1 MKTIA
6 DKIVELGGTLRNPA
20 SEAEVA
26 MVESRLGV
34 SLPDRLRDFLLH
46 HDGSATE
53 TEDGIWRFWPCSEI
67 TTHSAYR
74 QTGDFIPDNNDL
86 RLLDPS
92 VHSVRL
98 RGDRLILFSDAMID
112 LPTYGV
118 YLAPGERYDGMVF
131 DTSCRY
137 LSAQSFDEWV
147 EMFIARGEDAVLI
160 HETIQ
165 SEQAAP

>member
-34 SLPDRLRDFLLH
+34 SLPNRLRDFLLH

-74 QTGDFIPDNNDL
+74 NAGDFIPDNNDL
-86 RLLDPS
+86 RSINPS
-92 VHSVRL
+92 VQSVRL
-98 RGDRLILFSDAMID
+98 RGDRLILFADAMID

-118 YLAPGERYDGMVF
+118 YMAPGEPFHGMVF
-131 DTSCRY
+131 DASCRY
-137 LSAQSFDEWV
+137 LSALSFDEWV
-147 EMFIARGEDAVLI
+147 EMFISRGEEALLI
-160 HETIQ
+160 QDTTQ
-165 SEQAAP
+165 PEQAAT